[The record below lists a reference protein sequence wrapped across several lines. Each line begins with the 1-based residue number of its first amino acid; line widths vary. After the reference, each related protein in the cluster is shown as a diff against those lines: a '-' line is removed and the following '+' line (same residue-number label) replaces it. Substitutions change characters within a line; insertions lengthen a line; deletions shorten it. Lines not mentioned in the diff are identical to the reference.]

1 MPFQINQ
8 ETKEITIGVAEL
20 ASETTIRSGGMAAA
34 VARLTAG
41 RKVHEIYQS
50 QQSQKIESYRKEFPI
65 DFRYRYQNYTFIIQ
79 GRIDGFYQTFSTTI
93 VEEIKSVI
101 LPEARFSLLQP
112 IDYPNYLKQLQIYC
126 FILEKMGNPTL
137 EGYLI
142 FINLIDQN
150 QRRFKIDCNF
160 QETQSFIEY
169 RFEAILKQ
177 LRMQA
182 EWNAQRQMTEK
193 YFQFPYPEIR
203 LHQDQ
208 LMADVAHALDSRCDM
223 LISAPAGIG
232 KTVAVLYTTLKA
244 ALKNGLRLFYITSKT
259 TQQKIVQ
266 ETLAIMNQQE
276 NVSLRKVTIQAREK
290 VCINDVYFC
299 HPDFCPFLNR
309 YDEKVQQ
316 GELLTK
322 LLKNGSISPALI
334 QQIAIEN
341 QVCPFEL
348 TLDLSLLVD
357 VIIGDYNYVFD
368 PGVYLKRFFFETKYD
383 HFILIIDE
391 AHNLYTRGRDYYSP
405 AIWWDDI
412 QHLLFRCQKQ
422 KAPIFNF
429 LARIFREIDFIFRK
443 LSVQTNLESA
453 QEKKI
458 IIELDSKPF
467 SQFQDALSGAMLDYY
482 IYKKLNGIL
491 DPDDPFDAFYYKLM
505 KFASVLSLGGDEF
518 CVIYDR
524 STENH
529 GLKILCHDPSHQL
542 NQRIRG
548 FYATIGMSATL
559 EPLEFYRD
567 VSGFN
572 EKTILES
579 YPSPFPPEN
588 RKIIVIPTIS
598 TRYQDRVRAVTP
610 IAEVIQEVISI
621 RPGNYFAFFPSF
633 QFMEMVAEQIYRR
646 DFQIIRQTRS
656 MDEKSR
662 AQILEQLC
670 QPELNNLILAVQGG
684 IFAEGVD
691 YPGEMLIGAFIIGPG
706 LPQFS
711 FEQELM
717 KKYYQEHYTKGF
729 EYAYLYPGMN
739 RVIQSAGRVIRTP
752 KDRGLIILIDQRF
765 ATSYYNSIFPN
776 DWYRVSPSELIFS
789 DYTRE
794 IESFWQ
800 K

>member
-1 MPFQINQ
+1 MPLQINQ
-8 ETKEITIGVAEL
+8 ETNEITIGVTEL
-20 ASETTIRSGGMAAA
+20 ASEVTARTGGMAAA
-34 VARLTAG
+34 AARMTAG
-41 RKVHEIYQS
+41 RKVHEVYQS
-50 QQSQKIESYRKEFPI
+50 QQSKKIESYRKEFPI
-65 DFRYRYQNYTFIIQ
+65 DFRYPYQNYTFIIQ
-79 GRIDGFYQTFSTTI
+79 GRMDGFYQTSSATI
-93 VEEIKSVI
+93 VEEVKSVI
-101 LPEARFSLLQP
+101 LPEERFNRLQP
-112 IDYPNYLKQLQIYC
+112 IDYPNYLAQLQIYC
-126 FILEKMGNPTL
+126 FILEKMGNPAL

-150 QRRFKIDCNF
+150 QRRLKIEYCLN
-160 QETQSFIEY
+160 ETQSFIEA
-169 RFEAILKQ
+169 RFQAILKQ
-177 LRMQA
+177 IQMLS
-182 EWNAQRQMTEK
+182 EWNIQRKITYE
-193 YFQFPYPEIR
+193 FLHFPYPDIR
-203 LHQDQ
+203 LYQDQ
-208 LMADVAHALDSRCDM
+208 VVADVLRTLAARRDM
-223 LISAPAGIG
+223 LLSAPAGIG
-232 KTVAVLYTTLKA
+232 KTAAVLYA
-244 ALKNGLRLFYITSKT
+244 ALKTALLKDLRLFYITSKT

-276 NVSLRKVTIQAREK
+276 NVSLRNVTIQAREK

-322 LLKNGSISPALI
+322 LLKNGSIPSTLI
-334 QQIAIEN
+334 QQTAIEN

-348 TLDLSLLVD
+348 TLDLSLFVD
-357 VIIGDYNYVFD
+357 VIICDYNYVFD
-368 PGVYLKRFFFETKYD
+368 PSVYLRRFFFDTKYD

-412 QHLLFRCQKQ
+412 QELLFRCQKE
-422 KAPIFNF
+422 KAFVF
-429 LARIFREIDFIFRK
+429 SLMAKIFREIDFIFRK
-443 LSVQTNLESA
+443 LSVQMNLEVGK
-453 QEKKI
+453 EKKTV
-458 IIELDSKPF
+458 IELDSKPF
-467 SQFQDALSGAMLDYY
+467 SQFQEALGSAMLDYF

-491 DPDDPFDAFYYKLM
+491 LPDDPFDAFYYRLM

-529 GLKILCHDPSHQL
+529 GLKILCQDPSYQL
-542 NQRIRG
+542 NQRIKG
-548 FYATIGMSATL
+548 FYTTIGMSATL

-567 VSGFN
+567 VSGFS
-572 EKTILES
+572 EKTVLES
-579 YPSPFPPEN
+579 YPSPFPSEN
-588 RKIIVIPTIS
+588 RKIVVIPNIS
-598 TRYQDRVRAVTP
+598 TRFQDRARAVLP

-621 RPGNYFAFFPSF
+621 KPGNYFAFFPSF
-633 QFMEMVAEQIYRR
+633 QFMETVAEQIYLR
-646 DFQIIRQTRS
+646 DFQVIRQTRS
-656 MDEKSR
+656 MDERSR
-662 AQILEQLC
+662 AQILDQLC

-717 KKYYQEHYTKGF
+717 KKYFQEHYTKGF

-739 RVIQSAGRVIRTP
+739 RVIQSAGRVIRTME
-752 KDRGLIILIDQRF
+752 DRGLIILIDQRF
-765 ATSYYNSIFPN
+765 STSYYNAIFPRG
-776 DWYRVSPSELIFS
+776 WYRVTPSELISS

-794 IESFWQ
+794 IKSFWQ
-800 K
+800 E